1 MVFRKA
7 LSALVILGFSVAHA
21 LAGSDESKG
30 TDWQRW
36 IKDGQTTSGLIGRI
50 WSVADQAFIE
60 PSELVKRLADAR
72 FLLLGE
78 NHDNAYHHR
87 LQAFLLENVAPGQR
101 PTVVMEMVGADQ
113 ADSLDRFNASSD
125 RTADTFR
132 SAVDWDMSGWPD
144 FDLYRPVIDA
154 ALERNARIDAAH
166 PTIAATREVSRG
178 GLDVLEADRLQAL
191 GLANPLAPDLTSDL
205 EQEIIVSHCDMLP
218 PEVVPNMVAVQ
229 RFRDAA
235 IAEALR
241 ETPEKDPAVLIAG
254 NGHVRSDRGV
264 PAYLGKDAGR
274 VAVVMMHETGPDED
288 AAEDTSGFGRDVP
301 ADYLWFT
308 PPTEREDPCAALRER
323 FSGHKKDG

>member
-1 MVFRKA
+1 MVFRNV
-7 LSALVILGFSVAHA
+7 LSALLILCFSAGHG
-21 LAGSDESKG
+21 LADSHQDKEA
-30 TDWQRW
+30 DWQRW
-36 IKDGQTTSGLIGRI
+36 IRDGQTTSGLIGRI
-50 WSVADQAFIE
+50 WSVADQAFIG
-60 PSELVKRLADAR
+60 PSELVARLADAR

-87 LQAFLLENVAPGQR
+87 LQAFLLANVAQGKR
-101 PTVVMEMVGADQ
+101 PEVVMEMVGADQ
-113 ADSLDRFNASSD
+113 ADALDRFNASSD

-154 ALERNARIDAAH
+154 ALERNARIEAAL

-178 GLDVLEADRLQAL
+178 GLDVLEAGRLEAL
-191 GLANPLAPDLTSDL
+191 GLAKPLAPELTSDL

-218 PEVVPNMVAVQ
+218 AEVVPNMVAVQ

-241 ETPEKDPAVLIAG
+241 ATPDAGPAVLIAG

-264 PAYLGKDAGR
+264 PAYLDQDGGR
-274 VAVVMMHETGPDED
+274 ALVVMMHETGPDKD
-288 AAEDTSGFGRDVP
+288 AAQDVSGFGRDIP

-308 PPTEREDPCAALRER
+308 PPAEREDPCAALRER

>member
-1 MVFRKA
+1 MVSRKV
-7 LSALVILGFSVAHA
+7 LSVLVILCFSAAHA
-21 LAGSDESKG
+21 LADDQENKQAN
-30 TDWQRW
+30 WQSW
-36 IKDGQTTSGLIGRI
+36 IVDGAVTSGLIGRI

-60 PSELVKRLADAR
+60 PSELIERLAYAR

-78 NHDNAYHHR
+78 NHDNASHHR
-87 LQAFLLENVAPGQR
+87 LQAFLLENVAPAQR
-101 PTVVMEMVGADQ
+101 PVVVMEMVGADQ
-113 ADSLDRFNASSD
+113 ADALDRFNASAD

-132 SAVDWDMSGWPD
+132 SAVDWDMSGWPE

-154 ALERNARIDAAH
+154 ALNRNARIEAAL

-178 GLDVLEADRLQAL
+178 GLDVLEAGRLEEL
-191 GLANPLAPDLTSDL
+191 GLANSLAPELTSGL

-241 ETPEKDPAVLIAG
+241 ETPDKDLAVLIAG

-264 PAYLGKDAGR
+264 PAYLGQDAGR
-274 VAVVMMHETGPDED
+274 ALVVMMHETGPDKD
-288 AAEDTSGFGRDVP
+288 AAQDVSGFGRDAP

-308 PPTEREDPCAALRER
+308 PPAEREDPCAALRER